1 MNKIK
6 FITYTLIILIGMCL
20 LASCEKDDDIGSSN
34 AKVNVMYTDND
45 TINANSGYPHTTA
58 IAKGTDMGDIKSIVF
73 DNKIDV
79 VFNPALNSDV
89 AVVFEVP
96 FDELKGSKFGLQEVT
111 FTKNSGA
118 VFTTEF
124 NILQP
129 PPAIKS
135 SNPFDPERPAIGT
148 PVTVTGTWF
157 YDVESV
163 TFGGQEVEFEVLS
176 STELSFIVPEDAS
189 GGADVI
195 IESQVGPSEPKFMD
209 IYLGF
214 DVLLITDFD
223 GNGLRPDN
231 NWVTYGDFATFE
243 YKNTD
248 GIDGMYA
255 ELVWNGANAN
265 GYNGAQSDAGADLI
279 EYTDPEQIHFAVD
292 INCNGAV
299 GTVVDFLVVD
309 SDGGNWAYR
318 HTFTADDVEQGWVTV
333 SAPLSAFGANYDPSN
348 QDSGDVNPSK
358 INQVKVSISQGTD
371 EMPAVMP
378 SIVQYDNIRFHVY
391 EGATVDPEPEP
402 EPESAT
408 ENLVLNGGFEEGDG
422 DDFTNWTKQN
432 GDDRMTAETTDVH
445 GGSRALAVSNP
456 MGGEPWHTQLM
467 STNMTTEIGITYTA
481 SMWIKGDSGTV
492 RFSTTSSAGDLYGPD
507 FSVSSDW
514 QLYTW
519 EFEANDTTT
528 RLALDMGATAANYI
542 VDDVSVA
549 VNLIANGGF
558 EEGDGDDFTSWTKP
572 NGADRMTAE
581 TTDVYEGSRAL
592 AVSNPADGE
601 PWHTQLMSANMTTEI
616 GVAYT
621 ASMWIKGDADGGVIR
636 FSTSE
641 DTPQYGPNYTAT
653 TEWQRVTW
661 TFTAT
666 SESTGLTLDLGESA
680 GNYVVDEVKV
690 IAY

>member
-6 FITYTLIILIGMCL
+6 FITYTVVTLIGMCL

-34 AKVNVMYTDND
+34 AEVSVMYTDND

-58 IAKGTDMGDIKSIVF
+58 IAKGTDMGDIKTIVF

-79 VFNPALNSDV
+79 IFNPALNSDV

-96 FDELKGSKFGLQEVT
+96 FDELKGSRFGVQEVT
-111 FTKNSGA
+111 FTKNNGA
-118 VFTTEF
+118 VFTTQF

-129 PPAIKS
+129 PPSIKS
-135 SNPFDPERPAIGT
+135 SNAFDPERPEIGT
-148 PVTVTGTWF
+148 PVTVTGSWF

-163 TFGGQEVEFEVLS
+163 TFGGQETEFEVLS

-189 GGADVI
+189 GGGDVI
-195 IESQVGPSEPKFMD
+195 IESQAGPSEPAFLD

-231 NWVTYGDFATFE
+231 NWVGYGDYATLE

-248 GIDGMYA
+248 GIDEMYA
-255 ELVWNGANAN
+255 ELVWNGADAN

-279 EYTDPEQIHFAVD
+279 EFTDPEQVHYAVD

-318 HTFTADDVEQGWVTV
+318 HTFTADDVEQGWITI
-333 SAPLSAFGANYDPSN
+333 SAPLSAFGANYDPNN
-348 QDSGDVNPSK
+348 QDSGDVDPSK
-358 INQVKVSISQGTD
+358 INQVKVSISQGSG
-371 EMPAVMP
+371 VIP

-391 EGATVDPEPEP
+391 EGAVVEPEPEP
-402 EPESAT
+402 EPEPAAA
-408 ENLVLNGGFEEGDG
+408 NLVSNGGFEEGDG

-432 GDDRMTAETTDVH
+432 GGDRMTAETADVH

-456 MGGEPWHTQLM
+456 GAGEPWHTQLI
-467 STNMTTEIGITYTA
+467 SDNMTTEIGVTYTA
-481 SMWIKGDSGTV
+481 SMWIKGDAGTV
-492 RFSTTSSAGDLYGPD
+492 RFSTTAAAGAIYGPD
-507 FSVSSDW
+507 FTVSSEW

-519 EFEANDTTT
+519 EFEANDT
-528 RLALDMGATAANYI
+528 AIGIVLDMGASAANYI

-549 VNLIANGGF
+549 VNLVANGGF
-558 EEGDGDDFTSWTKP
+558 EEGDGDDFTNWTKQ
-572 NGADRMTAE
+572 NGGDRMTAE
-581 TTDVYEGSRAL
+581 TTDVYEGARAM
-592 AVSNPADGE
+592 AVSNPGDGSE
-601 PWHTQLMSANMTTEI
+601 WETQLISDAMATELGI
-616 GVAYT
+616 AYT
-621 ASMWIKGDADGGVIR
+621 VSMWIKGDADGGVVR
-636 FSTSE
+636 FSTNE
-641 DTPQYGPNYTAT
+641 DTPQYGPNYTVT

-666 SESTGLTLDLGESA
+666 SESTRLALDMGASA

-690 IAY
+690 VAN